1 MKYSIIC
8 FVWLCTDTRVSNMG
22 TDVIITVTNSVNR
35 IVSKKTMT
43 FPSFRI
49 ARSYARHLQ
58 LSWDE
63 LRDLFPD
70 SIMSIHLIKK
80 EVKKDV

>member
-1 MKYSIIC
+1 ME
-8 FVWLCTDTRVSNMG
+8 V
-22 TDVIITVTNSVNR
+22 DVVITVTNSVNR
-35 IVSKKTMT
+35 IVSKKIMS

-58 LSWDE
+58 LSWEE

-70 SIMSIHLIKK
+70 SIMAIHLIKK

>member
-1 MKYSIIC
+1 MRYSIIC
-8 FVWLCTDTRVSNMG
+8 CVWQQQKLMG

-49 ARSYARHLQ
+49 ARHLQ

-63 LRDLFPD
+63 LKDLFPE

>member
-1 MKYSIIC
+1 M
-8 FVWLCTDTRVSNMG
+8 LMG

-35 IVSKKTMT
+35 IVSKKIMP

-49 ARSYARHLQ
+49 ARAYARQLQ

-63 LRDLFPD
+63 LKDLFPD
-70 SIMSIHLIKK
+70 SIMSIHLVKK
-80 EVKKDV
+80 EAKKDDV

>member
-1 MKYSIIC
+1 MS
-8 FVWLCTDTRVSNMG
+8 

-35 IVSKKTMT
+35 IVSKKVMT

-63 LRDLFPD
+63 LKDLFPE

>member
-1 MKYSIIC
+1 
-8 FVWLCTDTRVSNMG
+8 MG

-63 LRDLFPD
+63 L
-70 SIMSIHLIKK
+70 
-80 EVKKDV
+80 KDYSPSLLCQYI

>member
-1 MKYSIIC
+1 MLMS
-8 FVWLCTDTRVSNMG
+8 

-49 ARSYARHLQ
+49 ARAYARHLQ

-63 LRDLFPD
+63 LKDLFPE
-70 SIMSIHLIKK
+70 SMMSIHLIKK

>member
-1 MKYSIIC
+1 MRYSIIC
-8 FVWLCTDTRVSNMG
+8 CVWQQQKLMG
-22 TDVIITVTNSVNR
+22 TDVIITVANSVNR
-35 IVSKKTMT
+35 IVSKKVMS